1 MYINDLLEIFPPD
14 VHVTAFAD
22 DLKLLS
28 SNPASLQHSINLV
41 ADCNHIRHSLRRV
54 KCEQMKEND
63 VLGFVAMIFDY
74 ATTQYAHTTKSR

>member
-41 ADCNHIRHSLRRV
+41 ADWCDKWRLQLA
-54 KCEQMKEND
+54 EQKTAVVHFGRKNPR
-63 VLGFVAMIFDY
+63 
-74 ATTQYAHTTKSR
+74 TKYLCK

>member
-41 ADCNHIRHSLRRV
+41 ADWCDKWRLQLAEQKRRSCTSAARIRAPNTL
-54 KCEQMKEND
+54 
-63 VLGFVAMIFDY
+63 
-74 ATTQYAHTTKSR
+74 